1 MLKIVTGPFHPTLDQ
16 ALLDD
21 LRAIKSGDP
30 FTPLVLVVP
39 SAQLADRL
47 KRFLA
52 IESQI
57 PLFNIH
63 VLTFHQFALRL
74 RDDLAR
80 SGQAI
85 PPVQLVDDLYFAQ
98 LLRQVLH
105 RKLPGLDAMAALP
118 PSPGTWNG
126 LWATVRDLK
135 DAVVD
140 PATALKAVA
149 EGLFEEDDRA
159 WLQSLF
165 TLQAAVLEG
174 SRSLAIGSRDDLL
187 TTLSH
192 DLSRSSWLAG
202 LQQVF
207 FYGFYDLLQVQ
218 LSFFESI
225 VRCAPVTLYV
235 PLGTGPAYAFSRRF
249 FERYLLPLAETYEDV
264 SGVSSAEPSQSPVE
278 LTVTSVIG
286 AEEELATVCREIL
299 TLVEVHGYRFDDIGV
314 VVRSFDVHCPK
325 LQTVFDRHEVPFTS
339 TAGRPL
345 IRQPLVKALQRLASL
360 PVNDFERSAL
370 LDVVTSPWY
379 RTGTGE
385 RQTVECRPDRWRLAV
400 STLGIVKGA
409 AEWARL
415 ADAVAPSILEDAAG
429 GRGDEAG
436 RPHAGDPVQLA
447 LLSELVTSLIRDCER
462 LPPRGSI
469 SRLTEAFRELART
482 HFAVPGWAES
492 EQRDQDEDQEARLV
506 GSLVMQVLDR
516 LSELDPVGADLL
528 WEEWTE
534 LFCLALEDQALPIE
548 GDPHRGVSVLDAM
561 EARGLRFRALFVLGL
576 NDQLFPRVVR
586 EDPFLRDRQ
595 RLILE
600 STLGYLIEEKLAGHE
615 EERLLFEMLS
625 RAAQTRLYLS
635 YQRADEDGRVMAPS
649 PFVAAAQRDPLF
661 IVFPERFIPRR
672 LTERIAAQP
681 VMQEVMPAQ
690 DLALTVLLHG
700 QDAGLLLEYAGHHR
714 LLVERGVAVQDLM
727 ERDSPDLGPF
737 DGMVGMGGTAS
748 LPQERRALSPTSLER
763 YATCPFQYFAE
774 KRLRLESVRLGH
786 EDELPAHVQGT
797 LLHDTLRVSYERL
810 TVRQWPD
817 VDIDLLALRTLIADS
832 AAEVFA
838 AHAAANRTGHALLW
852 TLAQEQVV
860 ELVSLA
866 VLSDQDDCRS
876 TGYRPRMF
884 EVAANGLAPLGED
897 VTDLA
902 VHGTLDRVDV
912 RADPPGLRI
921 IDYKFKQGGDM
932 KTEDRNLALG
942 AARGFRLQPPLY
954 ASMTLPS
961 CPPIS
966 EVQFLY
972 LAPRWDPPVA
982 RSTFERARLSGEA
995 GKTIMQTLRTLVQGV
1010 ERQEFFILP
1019 DGYCDHCEFSAVCRR
1034 HDATVWWRSY
1044 RSPQA
1049 RSVRRLRK
1057 LKVSDE

>member
-1 MLKIVTGPFHPTLDQ
+1 MLKIVTGPFHPTLDR

-21 LRAIKSGDP
+21 LRARKSGDP
-30 FTPLVLVVP
+30 FAPLVLVVP
-39 SAQLADRL
+39 SASLADRL

-52 IESQI
+52 VESQF
-57 PLFNIH
+57 PLFNLH

-80 SGQAI
+80 NGQPI
-85 PPVQLVDDLYFAQ
+85 PAVQLADDFYFSQ

-105 RKLPGLDAMAALP
+105 RKLPGLEAMATLP
-118 PSPGTWNG
+118 PSPGTWRG

-140 PATALKAVA
+140 PATALKAVE
-149 EGLFEEDDRA
+149 EGLFDEDDRS

-165 TLQAAVLEG
+165 TLQAAVIEG
-174 SRSLAIGSRDDLL
+174 SRSLAVGSRDDLL
-187 TTLSH
+187 APLGH

-202 LQQVF
+202 LRHVF

-218 LSFFESI
+218 LSFFESL
-225 VRCAPVTLYV
+225 VRCMPVTFYF
-235 PLGTGPAYAFSRRF
+235 PLGAGPAYAFSRRF
-249 FERYLLPLAETYEDV
+249 FERYLLPLADTHEDRSET
-264 SGVSSAEPSQSPVE
+264 SSAESPQGLVE

-286 AEEELATVCREIL
+286 SAEELATVCREIL
-299 TLVEVHGYRFDDIGV
+299 TLVEVHGYRFDEIGV
-314 VVRSFDVHCPK
+314 VVRSFDLYRSTV
-325 LQTVFDRHEVPFTS
+325 QTVFDRHHVPFTS

-345 IRQPLVKALQRLASL
+345 IREPLVKALQRLASL
-360 PVNDFERSAL
+360 PLQDFERSAL

-379 RTGTGE
+379 RTETGE
-385 RQTVECRPDRWRLAV
+385 RRSLACRPDMWRLLVA
-400 STLGIVKGA
+400 TLGIVKGA
-409 AEWARL
+409 DEWARL
-415 ADAVAPSILEDAAG
+415 AAPAAPAILEGAAG
-429 GRGDEAG
+429 SRDDGVG
-436 RPHAGDPVQLA
+436 RPHADDPAQMA
-447 LLSELVTSLIRDCER
+447 LLSELVTGLIRDCER
-462 LPPRGSI
+462 LPRRGSI
-469 SRLTEAFRELART
+469 SRLTEAFRALART

-492 EQRDQDEDQEARLV
+492 EQSDQEEDEESVLV
-506 GSLVMQVLDR
+506 GSLVMQALDR
-516 LSELDPVGADLL
+516 LSELDPVGTDLS

-534 LFCLALEDQALPIE
+534 LFRLALEDQALPIE
-548 GDPHRGVSVLDAM
+548 GDSHRGVLVLDAM

-586 EDPFLRDRQ
+586 EDAFLRDRQ
-595 RLILE
+595 RLVLE

-615 EERLLFEMLS
+615 EERLLFEILT
-625 RAAQTRLYLS
+625 RGAQTRLYLS

-649 PFVAAAQRDPLF
+649 PFVALAQRDSRLIPTA
-661 IVFPERFIPRR
+661 ERVIPRR

-681 VMQEVMPAQ
+681 VMQEVMPVQ
-690 DLALTVLLHG
+690 DLAVNFLLHE
-700 QDAGLLLEYAGHHR
+700 QEAGLLLDCAGQHR
-714 LLVERGVAVQDLM
+714 LLVEQGLAAQEIM

-763 YATCPFQYFAE
+763 YAICPFQYFAE

-786 EDELPAHVQGT
+786 EDDLPAHIQGT
-797 LLHDTLRVSYERL
+797 LLHDTLRVGYERL
-810 TVRQWPD
+810 TALQWPD
-817 VDIDLLALRTLIADS
+817 VELDPLALRKLIADS

-838 AHAAANRTGHALLW
+838 AHAAVSGTGHALLW

-860 ELVSLA
+860 DLVTLA
-866 VLSDQDDCRS
+866 VLSDQEDCRS

-897 VTDLA
+897 VSDLA
-902 VHGTLDRVDV
+902 VRGTLDRVDV

-954 ASMTLPS
+954 AYMTLPS
-961 CPPIS
+961 LPLPS

-972 LAPRWDPPVA
+972 LAPRWDSPVA
-982 RSTFERARLSGEA
+982 RATFERARLSGEA
-995 GKTIMQTLRTLVQGV
+995 GQTILQTLRTLVQGI

-1034 HDATVWWRSY
+1034 YDAAVWWRSY

-1049 RSVRRLRK
+1049 RSLRRLRK
-1057 LKVSDE
+1057 VKVNDA